1 MTISSEES
9 KASSGH
15 IVYTAKQDHCAVLE
29 KLVRP
34 LEIVIVTGAAH
45 GIGAAVAARCHLVNN
60 HFTRRSALTAARDRE
75 AYVLRKFRAPAGS
88 WVFAA
93 SQTGDKRE

>member
-15 IVYTAKQDHCAVLE
+15 IAYTAKQDHCSVLE

-60 HFTRRSALTAARDRE
+60 HSTRR
-75 AYVLRKFRAPAGS
+75 
-88 WVFAA
+88 
-93 SQTGDKRE
+93 